1 MRHRIS
7 HPARQ
12 RTLDKTAINK
22 DEVRIRTAD
31 SFNQIRD
38 IKALSK
44 AKETDERTRRWTEEP
59 ARNSCGGRHSSRG
72 DREELASIFGTRTP
86 EDKEPPPS
94 PSPPSNPR
102 VSSSSSSARTSR
114 DSSRFLTPARLGNH
128 PGAWP
133 SNRVPIIKPLE
144 C

>member
-1 MRHRIS
+1 MRDRL

-31 SFNQIRD
+31 SFNQIRN
-38 IKALSK
+38 IKVLSK
-44 AKETDERTRRWTEEP
+44 AKETDERTRRWTEAP
-59 ARNSCGGRHSSRG
+59 ARGSCGGRHSSRG
-72 DREELASIFGTRTP
+72 GREELASIFGTRTS

-102 VSSSSSSARTSR
+102 VSSSSSSARTPR
-114 DSSRFLTPARLGNH
+114 DSSCFLTPARLGNH
-128 PGAWP
+128 GAWP